1 MTFKN
6 PRALLAGDL
15 DQDNDTDLIVTQAQG
30 PALLLRNDGGNTNHA
45 IRVALTGLADNRSG
59 VGTKVEVQAGATWQK
74 FETVSASGFLGQSSP
89 EILAGI
95 GQATEADV
103 VRLLW
108 PTGVVQDEVQ
118 LAAGKR
124 HAITEVD
131 RRGSSCPILF
141 TWNGSTFE
149 FVSDAIGPAVIGHWI
164 APGQVL
170 DAGHGRVRQ
179 GGRQQAARARRPAV
193 AALHRADGGDQL
205 PRRGAALR
213 GRPSARH
220 RDLPERVLRGGAA
233 LPRRPDHRDAPRA
246 SAAGRVG

>member
-1 MTFKN
+1 M
-6 PRALLAGDL
+6 
-15 DQDNDTDLIVTQAQG
+15 
-30 PALLLRNDGGNTNHA
+30 
-45 IRVALTGLADNRSG
+45 
-59 VGTKVEVQAGATWQK
+59 
-74 FETVSASGFLGQSSP
+74 SASGFLGQSSP

-164 APGQVL
+164 APGQYSTPDTDEFVKVEGSKL
-170 DAGHGRVRQ
+170 
-179 GGRQQAARARRPAV
+179 RARDGRLSLHFIEPMEEINYLDEVRLYAVDHPHGTEIYPNGTSRRSRPSPPTGPSR
-193 AALHRADGGDQL
+193 RATRACRRARGM
-205 PRRGAALR
+205 RRGAT
-213 GRPSARH
+213 
-220 RDLPERVLRGGAA
+220 
-233 LPRRPDHRDAPRA
+233 
-246 SAAGRVG
+246 